1 MDSLEQDHDGNAG
14 LGGGHSLFLSLY
26 LLLLAFFIALVS
38 VSIPEQPRAQAVVDS
53 LTKTF
58 SRFALARTDGMISER
73 DAQAAAAGRFVA
85 EAGALFQADLPGAQ
99 ASRLA
104 GGEVLDVIL
113 RADLLFKPN
122 EAALIAGR
130 SAFLD
135 RLGATLLSAPAGTY
149 RHLEIAL
156 STGGASDA
164 PLPGAESLEQR
175 RAATLAGALRA
186 RGVRPTGLAVGLVP
200 GPLGLVTLTF
210 RLLPMPGEGEAGR

>member
-1 MDSLEQDHDGNAG
+1 MAIGLIFRSIPLAMLRCHGSSREGGARVQQGERIIMDSLEQDHDGNAG

-113 RADLLFKPN
+113 RADLFVQA
-122 EAALIAGR
+122 ERGR
-130 SAFLD
+130 PD
-135 RLGATLLSAPAGTY
+135 R
-149 RHLEIAL
+149 
-156 STGGASDA
+156 
-164 PLPGAESLEQR
+164 
-175 RAATLAGALRA
+175 GAL
-186 RGVRPTGLAVGLVP
+186 GVS
-200 GPLGLVTLTF
+200 
-210 RLLPMPGEGEAGR
+210 

>member
-1 MDSLEQDHDGNAG
+1 M
-14 LGGGHSLFLSLY
+14 
-26 LLLLAFFIALVS
+26 
-38 VSIPEQPRAQAVVDS
+38 
-53 LTKTF
+53 
-58 SRFALARTDGMISER
+58 
-73 DAQAAAAGRFVA
+73 
-85 EAGALFQADLPGAQ
+85 
-99 ASRLA
+99 
-104 GGEVLDVIL
+104 
-113 RADLLFKPN
+113 FKPN